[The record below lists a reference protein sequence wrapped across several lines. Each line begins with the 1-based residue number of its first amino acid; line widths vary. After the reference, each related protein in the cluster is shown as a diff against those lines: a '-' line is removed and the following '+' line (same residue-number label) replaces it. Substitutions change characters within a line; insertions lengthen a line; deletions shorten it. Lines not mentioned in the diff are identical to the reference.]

1 LENAMSD
8 VQKSAS
14 ARPDRL
20 IGLPTVL
27 DLTGVSKMT
36 IRRMVSRGEFPAP
49 VKVSRNRIAWREPQI
64 SAWMASLV
72 EAA

>member
-1 LENAMSD
+1 MSD
-8 VQKSAS
+8 AQSAS
-14 ARPDRL
+14 SVNSRL
-20 IGLPTVL
+20 LGLPVVL
-27 DLTGVSKMT
+27 DLTSLSEPT